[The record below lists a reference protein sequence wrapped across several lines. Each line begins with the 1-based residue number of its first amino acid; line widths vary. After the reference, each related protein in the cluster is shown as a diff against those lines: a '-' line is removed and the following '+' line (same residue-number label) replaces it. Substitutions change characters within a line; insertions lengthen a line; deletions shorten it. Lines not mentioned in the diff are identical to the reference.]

1 MKNQKT
7 ARLLI
12 ASAAILLAAGC
23 MSNVPM
29 DITQS
34 GRDSVLPAGIETSA
48 VRTSIALATHEDT
61 LNQMGSTFSVQ
72 SGKVFRRV
80 FAGADDA
87 PASIDLINSRISTH
101 MGAFTAGVTYTVSV
115 AYTAG
120 GQKHILSSTANATTA
135 WTIDRAAREA
145 VERAVTDLAM
155 QARAISK

>member
-1 MKNQKT
+1 MKNQKI

-12 ASAAILLAAGC
+12 ASAAMLLASGC
-23 MSNVPM
+23 VSNVPM

-34 GRDSVLPAGIETSA
+34 GRDSVLPAGIETTA

-61 LNQMGSTFSVQ
+61 LNQMGSTFRVQ

-87 PASIDLINSRISTH
+87 TGSIDLINSRISTH

-145 VERAVTDLAM
+145 VELAVTDLAM
-155 QARAISK
+155 QVRAISK

>member
-1 MKNQKT
+1 MKKQKKFSF
-7 ARLLI
+7 LI

-34 GRDSVLPAGIETSA
+34 GRNSVLPVGIETTA

-61 LNQMGSTFSVQ
+61 LNQMGNTFSVQ

-87 PASIDLINSRISTH
+87 AASIDLINSRISTH

-145 VERAVTDLAM
+145 VELAVIDLAM
-155 QARAISK
+155 QIKALNK